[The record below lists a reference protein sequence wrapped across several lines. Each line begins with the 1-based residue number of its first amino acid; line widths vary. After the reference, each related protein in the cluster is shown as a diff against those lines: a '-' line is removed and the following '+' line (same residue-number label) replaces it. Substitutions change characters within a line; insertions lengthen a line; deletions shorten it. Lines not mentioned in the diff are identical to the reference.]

1 MKRFTLFVAYLLAVV
16 LSVQASSYTDDN
28 SFTWYYITNDD
39 GTNTITLTNS
49 NEAETTISSAWTTA
63 SELTVP
69 KSFTIDDTEYTITQI
84 GKYCFR
90 SCSSLESID
99 LSKCTELTSLG
110 NYCFYQCTSLASAT
124 LPSSVAT
131 MGNYCFYGCTSLAS
145 IILFSSITSLGTQC
159 FYGCSALTSVDFSNC
174 SNLTSVGVSAFASC
188 TSLESADLS
197 GCTSL
202 TILGTSLGGACFSG
216 CTALESVTLPSGIT
230 SVGNQCFYN
239 CTSLETIDL
248 SSYTSLT
255 SLSTS
260 CFQGC
265 TGLKSI
271 TLPSAITSLGQS
283 SFYGCTSLESIDLS
297 SYTSLTSLGGYCF
310 RGCTGLESIT
320 LPSSVTS
327 LGTGCFWG
335 CTSLTTMICYA
346 TSIPTASSYAFG
358 NSSNYMGGETGVTKL
373 YVLPYSL
380 ETWSAVTSTSN
391 WSTVFTST
399 SQLYPFADLTI
410 SSAGMATLALPFE
423 ATIPNGVEC
432 YTLGTTAS
440 EPAEGVAYV
449 SATEVESTLGQGT
462 PVLVKGDE
470 GKYHFLGTTPYS
482 EDSDD
487 SPVVAEQTASVPQDG
502 NGLVGTYEAT
512 TIYQTTTDDDNTY
525 YNYVLQNQSGNVRF
539 YQVGASGKSVGQ
551 FRAWLQLEED
561 LLSSDSGTTPS
572 IAFVFNSSDEMTGI
586 SEAATTTT
594 ATTGIYYDLQGR
606 AVKSPQKGGI
616 YIHDGRKVIL

>member
-1 MKRFTLFVAYLLAVV
+1 MFVAYLLAVV

-63 SELTVP
+63 TELTVP

-99 LSKCTELTSLG
+99 LSSCTSLTSLG
-110 NYCFYQCTSLASAT
+110 NYCFS
-124 LPSSVAT
+124 
-131 MGNYCFYGCTSLAS
+131 GCTSLAS
-145 IILFSSITSLGTQC
+145 ITLLSSITSLGTQC
-159 FYGCSALTSVDFSNC
+159 FYGCSALTSVDLSNC

-188 TSLESADLS
+188 TSLKSVDLS

-202 TILGTSLGGACFSG
+202 TVLGTSLGGACFSG
-216 CTALESVTLPSGIT
+216 CTALVSATLPSGIT

-297 SYTSLTSLGGYCF
+297 GYTSLTSLGGYCF
-310 RGCTGLESIT
+310 RGCTSLESVI

-327 LGTGCFWG
+327 LGIGCFWS
-335 CTSLTTMICYA
+335 CTLLTTMICYA

-358 NSSNYMGGETGVTKL
+358 NSSSNYMGGETGVTKL

-440 EPAEGVAYV
+440 DPTDGVAYV
-449 SATEVESTLGQGT
+449 TATEVASPLGQGT

-487 SPVVAEQTASVPQDG
+487 SPVVAEQTTSVPQDG
-502 NGLVGTYEAT
+502 NGLVGTYADT
-512 TIYQTTTDDDNTY
+512 TIYKATTDNTY

-539 YQVGASGKSVGQ
+539 YQVGESGKSVGQ

-572 IAFVFNSSDEMTGI
+572 IAFVFNSSEEVTGI
-586 SEAATTTT
+586 SETATTTT

-606 AVKSPQKGGI
+606 AVKNPQKGGI